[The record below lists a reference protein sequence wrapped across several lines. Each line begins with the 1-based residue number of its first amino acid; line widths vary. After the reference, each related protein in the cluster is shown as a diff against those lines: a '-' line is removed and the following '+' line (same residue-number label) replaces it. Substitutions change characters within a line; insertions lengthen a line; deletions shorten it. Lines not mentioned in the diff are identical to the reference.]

1 MKITGTIF
9 KDSDTPLWA
18 MAASFI
24 ALISAFGFQYLG
36 GMAPCELCLWQRI
49 PHGAV
54 VMIGIGALLWFHS
67 KRERLF
73 LTWSAA
79 IMFAIGASIALY
91 HVGVE
96 QQLVIGPGSCA
107 GDSGL
112 NSAQSIEQLRKMLM
126 AAPIVRCSEIP
137 WSFFGLSIAAFN
149 AITSMVLAIL
159 CGVSGMRQLKVESL

>member
-1 MKITGTIF
+1 MRSTGTIF

-18 MAASFI
+18 MAASFV

-54 VMIGIGALLWFHS
+54 IVGGIGALLWFHS

-79 IMFAIGASIALY
+79 IMFAVGASIALY

-96 QQLVIGPGSCA
+96 QQLIMGPRSCA

-112 NSAQSIEQLRKMLM
+112 NSAQSIDQLRKMLM
-126 AAPIVRCSEIP
+126 AAPIVRCSEIS
-137 WSFFGLSIAAFN
+137 WSFFGLSIAALN
-149 AITSMVLAIL
+149 AITSIVIAIL
-159 CGVSGMRQLKVESL
+159 CGVSGMRQLKV

>member
-1 MKITGTIF
+1 MRSTGTIF

-18 MAASFI
+18 MAASFV

-54 VMIGIGALLWFHS
+54 IVGGIGALLWFHS

-79 IMFAIGASIALY
+79 IMFAVGASIALY

-96 QQLVIGPGSCA
+96 QQLIMGPRSCA

-112 NSAQSIEQLRKMLM
+112 NSAQSIDQLRKMLM
-126 AAPIVRCSEIP
+126 AAPIVRCSEIS
-137 WSFFGLSIAAFN
+137 WSFFGLSIAALN
-149 AITSMVLAIL
+149 AITSTVIAIL
-159 CGVSGMRQLKVESL
+159 CGVSGMRQLKV

>member
-1 MKITGTIF
+1 MRSTGTIF

-18 MAASFI
+18 MAASFV

-54 VMIGIGALLWFHS
+54 IVGGLGALLWFHS

-79 IMFAIGASIALY
+79 IMFAVGASIALY

-96 QQLVIGPGSCA
+96 QQLVMGPGSCA

-112 NSAQSIEQLRKMLM
+112 NSAQSIDQLRKMLM
-126 AAPIVRCSEIP
+126 AAPIVRCSEIS
-137 WSFFGLSIAAFN
+137 WSFFGLSIAALN
-149 AITSMVLAIL
+149 AITSTVIAIL
-159 CGVSGMRQLKVESL
+159 CGVSGMRQLKV

>member
-18 MAASFI
+18 MAASFV
-24 ALISAFGFQYLG
+24 ALISALGFQYLG
-36 GMAPCELCLWQRI
+36 GMAPCELCLWQRV

-54 VMIGIGALLWFHS
+54 IVGGIGALLWFHS

-79 IMFAIGASIALY
+79 IMFAVGASIALY

-96 QQLVIGPGSCA
+96 QQLIMGPRSCA

-112 NSAQSIEQLRKMLM
+112 NSAQSIDQLRKMLM
-126 AAPIVRCSEIP
+126 AAPIVRCSEIS
-137 WSFFGLSIAAFN
+137 WSFFGLSIAALN
-149 AITSMVLAIL
+149 AITSMVIAIL
-159 CGVSGMRQLKVESL
+159 CGVSGMRQLKV